1 MKAKL
6 KLIWSLYVMFLKR
19 LNNRTHILL
28 KLWMLVLAPM
38 LPMIGAPPA
47 NLTEFGYRIGLYYTA
62 VFTALFVTMT
72 LLVWWELRH
81 KKKGAAHG

>member
-19 LNNRTHILL
+19 LNNRTHILI
-28 KLWMLVLAPM
+28 KLWSLVLTPM

-47 NLTEFGYRIGLYYTA
+47 NLSEFGYRIGFHYA
-62 VFTALFVTMT
+62 VVFTALFEIMT
-72 LLVWWELRH
+72 LLVWWELRQE
-81 KKKGAAHG
+81 KKGAAHG